1 MASSSSLQFLLFLS
15 LLSLT
20 SSSFSQNPILPK
32 AAILPL
38 KKDPTTLQY
47 IATVFMG
54 GTLAAVELVV
64 DINGG
69 FVWVDC
75 ESNPT
80 LRSHEPIKSCSLK
93 CSMAKNPVNGC
104 RRAAVQHTSRNCL
117 LHPENTVSRMSVSG
131 DLNEDRVA
139 MEFWE
144 RNIGSRSLAKIENFL
159 FSCAPNLLMKGLAS
173 GAKGMLGLGN
183 SRISFPSQFSTEFG
197 FFRRKFSLRLSSS
210 KGSIFFGGSP
220 YDESSM
226 VYTPLTFLKNGF
238 FLQDGYYIDVGSI
251 KVSGKKLSLQRKGLP
266 FKTKLSTLVPYTT
279 MQSGVYRAFVE
290 AYLDAASAMN
300 MTRVSSVAPF
310 EVCFGSKGVGN
321 PDVPIVDLV
330 LQSEMVKWRVHGRNS
345 MVDVGDGV
353 FCLGFLDGGLSPRD
367 AIVLGGYQMED
378 YLLEFNL
385 ANSMLGFSSVLS
397 LSDFEAL
404 SGEFV

>member
-1 MASSSSLQFLLFLS
+1 MASSSSSSLQFLLFLT

-104 RRAAVQHTSRNCL
+104 HSASKNCL

-238 FLQDGYYIDVGSI
+238 FLQDGYYINVGSI
-251 KVSGKKLSLQRKGLP
+251 KVSGKKVSLQRKGLP
-266 FKTKLSTLVPYTT
+266 FKTKLT
-279 MQSGVYRAFVE
+279 
-290 AYLDAASAMN
+290 SAMN
-300 MTRVSSVAPF
+300 MTRVSAVAPF

-321 PDVPIVDLV
+321 IPDVPIVDLV
-330 LQSEMVKWRVHGRNS
+330 LQSEMVRWRIHGRNS

-385 ANSMLGFSSVLS
+385 GNSMLGFSSLATVEKNS

-404 SGEFV
+404 SG